1 MTKVSIYVDKKRLV
15 VKRKLEDGK
24 LTGLQVDYHPLKV
37 THIHLSSGEHFMFY
51 KVDETWRFL
60 HVNSGSV
67 RSKERV
73 EFQTEA
79 WPIKV
84 EFE

>member
-60 HVNSGSV
+60 HVNSSPV